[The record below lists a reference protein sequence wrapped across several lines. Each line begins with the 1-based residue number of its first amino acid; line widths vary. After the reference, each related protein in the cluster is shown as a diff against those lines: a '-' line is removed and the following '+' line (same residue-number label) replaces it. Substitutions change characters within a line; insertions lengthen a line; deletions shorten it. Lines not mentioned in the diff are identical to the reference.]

1 MEILLIFNYFI
12 LISIFHFQY
21 IKSEIIFVYENARHG
36 IRGSFFTNLESY
48 NNETFYD
55 RYKVLWRG
63 NGDLTLRGK
72 IQQYILGIRN
82 RFKYPNLIN
91 YEKFNENE
99 LLIHVTNTS
108 RAKESAYNQLLGMFN
123 PYINISKNEKLENKI
138 QALNKYYYPPNL
150 NIWKTYSDNIYSKII
165 NEAELSIKLIENKG
179 NKNFLTEGQ
188 FDLKENNEKYD
199 MNFSYSFF
207 PENRTFYLMFH
218 CLNSKKYAKHNY
230 ENKFIEI
237 IKEKLEK
244 KYGNKLQSFFNYE
257 KKEWLYNLR
266 NAIMIIDGFLSNYYN
281 ERNMQKF
288 FEETGI
294 DKEEYHNICL
304 YIYEFWLY
312 NIYCDKKT
320 CILESQKLMEDLIGY
335 MDNKIYNKNSNLN
348 MVIDLGHDFIVVPMQ
363 LFMHEV
369 FDVEYSVTYF
379 SCNIFFELHKEKDSE
394 NKEQYIVK
402 YFVDDELRLNIE
414 YELFKNKVNS
424 KFWTEKEKDEFCN
437 GNILKVIYP
446 RGFIFFSI
454 LIITILFGLSILI
467 LYKCYNNLEKKKIK
481 NKLLK
486 NIGKKKNIK
495 ENDDNDKE
503 IELV

>member
-179 NKNFLTEGQ
+179 NKNFLT
-188 FDLKENNEKYD
+188 N
-199 MNFSYSFF
+199 
-207 PENRTFYLMFH
+207 
-218 CLNSKKYAKHNY
+218 
-230 ENKFIEI
+230 
-237 IKEKLEK
+237 
-244 KYGNKLQSFFNYE
+244 
-257 KKEWLYNLR
+257 
-266 NAIMIIDGFLSNYYN
+266 
-281 ERNMQKF
+281 
-288 FEETGI
+288 
-294 DKEEYHNICL
+294 
-304 YIYEFWLY
+304 
-312 NIYCDKKT
+312 
-320 CILESQKLMEDLIGY
+320 
-335 MDNKIYNKNSNLN
+335 
-348 MVIDLGHDFIVVPMQ
+348 
-363 LFMHEV
+363 
-369 FDVEYSVTYF
+369 
-379 SCNIFFELHKEKDSE
+379 
-394 NKEQYIVK
+394 
-402 YFVDDELRLNIE
+402 
-414 YELFKNKVNS
+414 
-424 KFWTEKEKDEFCN
+424 
-437 GNILKVIYP
+437 
-446 RGFIFFSI
+446 
-454 LIITILFGLSILI
+454 
-467 LYKCYNNLEKKKIK
+467 
-481 NKLLK
+481 
-486 NIGKKKNIK
+486 
-495 ENDDNDKE
+495 
-503 IELV
+503 